1 PRLCGPTTSTPILS
15 QRRIAGN
22 DTSLRFSLQNSE
34 ELGAVTITRGDLT
47 SPGPSQK
54 GVYSL
59 RAGVEFCRH
68 AARNR
73 LLLIRNLRLPAQIC
87 EKLVPADG
95 TRLPTK
101 SETTIS
107 ATVVLKGSSRTV
119 KSVKQNE
126 TDSGAEE
133 NDMHHNFY
141 FYFSASARRSV
152 PVGQT
157 TTSRAVPRARQSPA

>member
-1 PRLCGPTTSTPILS
+1 VHPATSAHGLVKGANQLLRHQTVLPTIASAISLIFTRVAPACSSIPHNPCG
-15 QRRIAGN
+15 
-22 DTSLRFSLQNSE
+22 
-34 ELGAVTITRGDLT
+34 
-47 SPGPSQK
+47 
-54 GVYSL
+54 YSL
-59 RAGVEFCRH
+59 RADVEFCWH

-73 LLLIRNLRLPAQIC
+73 LLLIRNLRLPVQIC

-107 ATVVLKGSSRTV
+107 AIVVLKGSSRTV

-126 TDSGAEE
+126 TDLGAEE
-133 NDMHHNFY
+133 NDIHHNFY

-152 PVGQT
+152 RGPVPVGQR